1 MDFGAAVALAIL
13 LVLLAFVVLLL
24 ISAFFHLKWMVAFV
38 PTPRGISDAMIDAAQ
53 IRPGERVYDLGA
65 GDGRVLARAMQRV
78 PGIRAIG
85 YEGSVLVY
93 VLARLRNLFSRHKP
107 EIRME
112 NFFETDLSDADVIF
126 TYLSVAAMQRLKEK
140 FARELKPGTRVV
152 SHAFTMKGLT
162 PDFVK
167 DVPMSFMGTT
177 RIHLYRW
184 K

>member
-1 MDFGAAVALAIL
+1 ML
-13 LVLLAFVVLLL
+13 LTFVVLLL

-38 PTPRGISDAMIDAAQ
+38 PTPRGIADAMIDAAEVK
-53 IRPGERVYDLGA
+53 PGDRVYDLGA

-78 PGIRAIG
+78 PGIKAVG

-93 VLARLRNLFSRHKP
+93 VLALIRNILSRYKP
-107 EIRME
+107 EMRME
-112 NFFETDLSDADVIF
+112 NFFDVDLSDADVIF
-126 TYLSVAAMQRLKEK
+126 TYLSVATMQRLKEK
-140 FARELKPGTRVV
+140 FAKELKPGTRVV

-162 PDFVK
+162 PEFVK
-167 DVPMSFMGTT
+167 DVPMAFMGTT